1 MMGDSSLVTWL
12 SVVPLLITIVSA
24 VAAVIA
30 WRSGRRVVRTG
41 VAILLIVVGAAL
53 ILFPVGMLS
62 SLAGGTVIVLL
73 GVALLILEY
82 RPGSE
87 A

>member
-62 SLAGGTVIVLL
+62 SLAGGTVIVVL
-73 GVALLILEY
+73 GVALFIVEY
-82 RPGSE
+82 RPGG
-87 A
+87 AA

>member
-1 MMGDSSLVTWL
+1 LVTWL

>member
-1 MMGDSSLVTWL
+1 MTWL
-12 SVVPLLITIVSA
+12 SVVPLIVTIVGA

-30 WRSGRRVVRTG
+30 WRSRRRVVRAV
-41 VAILLIVVGAAL
+41 VAILLILVGIAI
-53 ILFPVGMLS
+53 ILFPIGMLA

-73 GVALLILEY
+73 GVALLIVEY
-82 RPGSE
+82 RPGSG